1 MPTILRIKGY
11 RFFFNSREE
20 NRRHVHVAT
29 ADGNAKFWI
38 WLASTQREYFVPFND
53 YPAFKAATV
62 AQILNMKYL
71 PPSQLSWEELD
82 IDIELDALI
91 HPEAF
96 PLSYKTLLA

>member
-1 MPTILRIKGY
+1 MI
-11 RFFFNSREE
+11 S
-20 NRRHVHVAT
+20 AT
-29 ADGNAKFWI
+29 PGTDTSDSEVTNITQHGFWI